1 MLVQPNPAIRMIVA
15 TTASATVVAI
25 MGGLSENFKKMTFA
39 CRVVVAHHNVELLA
53 HYSERSSLH
62 TIKRAPCILL
72 KLKELLAYHSE
83 RSSLH
88 TIKRAP
94 CKVNK

>member
-1 MLVQPNPAIRMIVA
+1 MPVQLNLAIWMIVA
-15 TTASATVVAI
+15 TTASVT
-25 MGGLSENFKKMTFA
+25 
-39 CRVVVAHHNVELLA
+39 VELLV
-53 HYSERSSLH
+53 HHSERSSLH

-83 RSSLH
+83 RSSSH